1 MHETFIRIE
10 NIMFTGALLFY
21 LAAMVLYFVF
31 IVAKKPVG
39 RLAMLGVRAGFVL
52 HTAAIVVRGIG
63 AGRAPLS
70 NQYEFAT
77 AFAWGIALFFLLF
90 EHRYKYQAMGAFVT
104 PLLFLIMGYASML
117 SREVRELMPA
127 LQSGWLVIHVSM
139 AIISYGAFAVSCGVS
154 LMFLAQSYSQKA
166 REAGLPT
173 LVQLDRVSY
182 RAVQFGYL
190 FLTLTIITGAIWA
203 QYAWGRYWAWDPK
216 ETWSLVTWII
226 YTIYLHVRRKNRLD
240 QTGAAWYSVIG
251 FACVIFTYIGVNTL
265 LPSLHSYV

>member
-1 MHETFIRIE
+1 MSETFIRIE
-10 NIMFTGALLFY
+10 NITFTAALLLY
-21 LAAMVLYFVF
+21 LLSLILYFMY
-31 IVAKKPVG
+31 IVTKKPFSRYANLCV
-39 RLAMLGVRAGFVL
+39 RLGFVL
-52 HTAAIVVRGIG
+52 HTLAIVVRGIG

-77 AFAWGIALFFLLF
+77 AFAWGIALFFILF
-90 EHRYKYQAMGAFVT
+90 EQKYKHPAMGAFVT

-117 SREVRELMPA
+117 NREVRELMPA

-139 AIISYGAFAVSCGVS
+139 AIVSYGAFAVSCGVS

-166 REAGLPT
+166 REAGLPS
-173 LVQLDRVSY
+173 LIQLDRVSY

-190 FLTLTIITGAIWA
+190 FLTLTILTGAIWA

-240 QTGAAWYSVIG
+240 DTGAAWYSVIG

-265 LPSLHSYV
+265 LPSLHSYI

>member
-1 MHETFIRIE
+1 MHETYIRIE
-10 NIMFTGALLFY
+10 NITFTIALLLY
-21 LAAMVLYFVF
+21 LLAMVLYFIT
-31 IVAKKPVG
+31 IVAKKS
-39 RLAMLGVRAGFVL
+39 LAKPARYAVWLGFFL

-90 EHRYKYQAMGAFVT
+90 ERKYRFDAMGAFVT

-139 AIISYGAFAVSCGVS
+139 AIIGYGAFAVACGVS
-154 LMFLAQSYSQKA
+154 LMFLAKSYSQRA
-166 REAGLPT
+166 RDAGLPE
-173 LVQLDRVSY
+173 LEQLDRVSY

-226 YTIYLHVRRKNRLD
+226 YTIYLHVRRKNRLTD
-240 QTGAAWYSVIG
+240 TGAAWYAVIG
-251 FACVIFTYIGVNTL
+251 FVCVIFTYIGVNTL